1 MKLVAAIIK
10 PFKLDDVREALA
22 DIGVSGITVIEV
34 KGFGRQKGHTE
45 LYRGA
50 EYVVDFLPK
59 IKVEIA
65 VDDNLVEQV
74 IEAVSGAARTGKI
87 GDGKIFVFDVDQV
100 IRIRTGET
108 GPDAL

>member
-10 PFKLDDVREALA
+10 PFKLDDVREALS
-22 DIGVSGITVIEV
+22 DIGVTGITVTEV

-59 IKVEIA
+59 IKVEVAI
-65 VDDNLVEQV
+65 DDGQLDSV
-74 IEAVSGAARTGKI
+74 IEAISAAAKTGKI
-87 GDGKIFVFDVDQV
+87 GDGKIFVYDVLQA
-100 IRIRTGET
+100 IRIRTGESGT
-108 GPDAL
+108 DAL

>member
-1 MKLVAAIIK
+1 MKKIEAVVK
-10 PFKLDDVREALA
+10 PFKLDEVRESLSA
-22 DIGVSGITVIEV
+22 IGVTGLTVTEV

-59 IKVEIA
+59 VKVEVVVPDKLTDQA
-65 VDDNLVEQV
+65 
-74 IEAVSGAARTGKI
+74 IEAIVKSARTGKI
-87 GDGKIFVFDVDQV
+87 GDGKIFVTTVEQV

-108 GPDAL
+108 DEAAV

>member
-1 MKLVAAIIK
+1 MKYVTAIIK
-10 PFKLDDVREALA
+10 PFKLDEVREALSA
-22 DIGVSGITVIEV
+22 IGVSGLTVTEV

-59 IKVEIA
+59 IKLDVGIQ
-65 VDDNLVEQV
+65 DDQLDRV
-74 IEAVSGAARTGKI
+74 IEAISKAAGTGKI
-87 GDGKIFVFDVDQV
+87 GDGKIFVFDLQQV
-100 IRIRTGET
+100 VRIRTGES